1 MAYPTIDV
9 PYGLKPVGLVG
20 GRPYTGATRKIPI
33 ASGYATGIFYG
44 DVVQYKNDG
53 TIIITTLQNDTSGVA
68 GVIGVFQGCS
78 FTDPNTSQLTFSQHY
93 PANTVASDI
102 EAFVVDDSDVI
113 FKAVNVT
120 GSTADGATT
129 GLLPLAKTR
138 ATTISCN
145 AELVLNTG
153 LTTSG
158 NSRMGVFINNV
169 TSALPITVID
179 VVPDTKNSSGNFTE
193 FLVKLTAGYH
203 RYDHTVG
210 VQGVM

>member
-1 MAYPTIDV
+1 MAYPTIDA

-33 ASGYATGIFYG
+33 ASNYGTGIFNG
-44 DVVQYKNDG
+44 DVVQYTSDG
-53 TIIITTLQNDTSGVA
+53 TIIISTLQNDTSAVA
-68 GVIGVFQGCS
+68 GVIGVFVGCS
-78 FTDPNTSQLTFSQHY
+78 FTDPNTGQLTFRQNY
-93 PANTVASDI
+93 PASTVASDI

-138 ATTISCN
+138 GTTISCN

-153 LTTSG
+153 LTSTG

-179 VVPDTKNSSGNFTE
+179 VVSDTVNSSGNFTE
-193 FLVKLTAGYH
+193 FHVKFTAGFH
-203 RYDHTVG
+203 RYDATVG
-210 VQGVM
+210 V

>member
-1 MAYPTIDV
+1 MAYPTIDA

-33 ASGYATGIFYG
+33 ASNYGTGIFTG
-44 DVVQYKNDG
+44 DVVQYTSDG
-53 TIIITTLQNDTSGVA
+53 TIIISTLQNDTSAVA
-68 GVIGVFQGCS
+68 GVIGVFVGCS
-78 FTDPNTSQLTFSQHY
+78 FTDPNTGQLTFRQNY
-93 PANTVASDI
+93 PASTVASDI

-113 FKAVNVT
+113 FKVVNVT

-138 ATTISCN
+138 GTTISCN

-153 LTTSG
+153 LTSTG

-210 VQGVM
+210 V